1 MKNSPKKEAWPL
13 RGKVENAVTEPKNLT
28 IVEHREVN
36 PVDIIGYFFEDDH
49 IVTQFQWP
57 NHESFGEHLK
67 Q

>member
-13 RGKVENAVTEPKNLT
+13 GGEVENAVTEPKNLT

-49 IVTQFQWP
+49 IVTQFQ
-57 NHESFGEHLK
+57 
-67 Q
+67 